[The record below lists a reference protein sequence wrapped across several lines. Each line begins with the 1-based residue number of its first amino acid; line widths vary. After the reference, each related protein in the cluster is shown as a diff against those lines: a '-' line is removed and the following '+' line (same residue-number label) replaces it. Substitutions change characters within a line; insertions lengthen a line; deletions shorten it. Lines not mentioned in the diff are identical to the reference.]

1 MKIGELAQR
10 SGLTPSRIRFY
21 EEKGLLGNVVRQA
34 NGYRRYPAEALLFLN
49 IITSAQQAGFTLQE
63 ILEVMP
69 VESSN
74 WEHEQLIGVLRRKMD
89 EIEAIEK
96 RMAQNRLQLQLLIQ
110 SIQESPEGMNC
121 TANAGRVMEEVVQK
135 MTLHSK
141 DSA

>member
-34 NGYRRYPAEALLFLN
+34 NGYRHYPAEALLFLN
-49 IITSAQQAGFTLQE
+49 IITSAQQAGFSLQE

-74 WEHEQLIGVLRRKMD
+74 WEHEQLISVLQRKMD

-96 RMAQNRLQLQLLIQ
+96 RIAHNRRQLQLMIK
-110 SIQESPEGMNC
+110 SIQETPEGMNC
-121 TANAGRVMEEVVQK
+121 TENAERIMEGLIRDGWK
-135 MTLHSK
+135 P
-141 DSA
+141 

>member
-21 EEKGLLGNVVRQA
+21 EEKGLLGKVVRQA
-34 NGYRRYPAEALLFLN
+34 NGYRHYPVEALLFLN
-49 IITSAQQAGFTLQE
+49 IITSAQQAGFSLKE

-74 WEHEQLIGVLRRKMD
+74 WEHEQLIRVLQRKMD

-96 RMAQNRLQLQLLIQ
+96 RMAHNRLQLQLLIQ
-110 SIQESPEGMNC
+110 SIQNTPEGMNC
-121 TANAGRVMEEVVQK
+121 TENAERIMGGLVRGNPPAK
-135 MTLHSK
+135 PPI
-141 DSA
+141 